1 VFGGRLCW
9 EDSSLEDKCLTKRGI
24 IEEGGKMVKVDNLKF
39 GSIVVGGKEYQ
50 RDIFIFPDGSVKERK
65 GGFGMFGDHA
75 ITKAEIEKLVE
86 ANPDT
91 IVVGTGT
98 SDAAGLVSEAK
109 AYAQQSKAELL
120 SLSSFEAIER
130 FNKLV
135 DEGKRVAA
143 LIHITC

>member
-1 VFGGRLCW
+1 
-9 EDSSLEDKCLTKRGI
+9 
-24 IEEGGKMVKVDNLKF
+24 MVKVDNLKF

-50 RDIFIFPDGSVKERK
+50 RDILIFPDGSIEERK

-75 ITKAEIEKLVE
+75 ITKMEIEKLVE

-91 IVVGTGT
+91 VVVGTGT
-98 SDAAGLVSEAK
+98 SGVASLVSDAR

-120 SLSSFEAIER
+120 SLSAFEAIER